1 MKKAKVMVH
10 PSYKI
15 GEIDRRLFGA
25 FFCLPAFQARTTAAA
40 RPMAHATKLYSTRLA
55 AARMRNSG
63 RERSVSVPIC
73 SRSRNR
79 YAATPNS
86 ATMVPNSA
94 ARSLLRGMQTRSSR
108 YSQINAV
115 R

>member
-1 MKKAKVMVH
+1 M
-10 PSYKI
+10 PSSPAV
-15 GEIDRRLFGA
+15 RRIFLSAG
-25 FFCLPAFQARTTAAA
+25 LPGPHHGRRPADGPRDQTVQHQAGR
-40 RPMAHATKLYSTRLA
+40 RQNEEQRQGTKRQRADS
-55 AARMRNSG
+55 
-63 RERSVSVPIC
+63 
-73 SRSRNR
+73 
-79 YAATPNS
+79 YAATPTS